1 MAGPRPRRVPR
12 PFAMPWGAG
21 QIVEEASFS
30 GEYHEPTLQLLEYT
44 EGEARGSVSVRF
56 CYYGHD
62 GRFQR
67 GPLMIGE
74 DELDGLREA
83 LEEAPRL
90 KRLLSRLV
98 EKPSRGAPS
107 PAPGRRG
114 TRDRS

>member
-1 MAGPRPRRVPR
+1 MAGPRARRVPR

-30 GEYHEPTLQLLEYT
+30 GEWHEPTLQLLEYT
-44 EGEARGSVSVRF
+44 DGDARGSVSVRF

-74 DELDGLREA
+74 DDLDGLREA
-83 LEEAPRL
+83 LEAAPRL
-90 KRLLSRLV
+90 KGLLRRLV
-98 EKPSRGAPS
+98 AEASPDAPS
-107 PAPGRRG
+107 PARGPRG